1 KVVFYIHLQLIKDNI
16 LSVVICYT

>member
-1 KVVFYIHLQLIKDNI
+1 YIHLQLIKDNI

>member
-1 KVVFYIHLQLIKDNI
+1 MHLQLIKDNI